1 LAGKIEDVVKNLG
14 EGCVLR
20 KIILA
25 AVGVLL
31 LGGGGAG
38 AYFVLLKKPAEAALP
53 AEDHATAEAP
63 APADDHAAKEDDG
76 HGGGA
81 KDPIYVRLDPLV
93 VPVMDSE
100 GISQTVS
107 MVVAFEVTDEET
119 GKKLEA
125 MKPRIKD
132 AMIQNMYGMLNY
144 KTAMDNGVLKVG
156 YVKDRLNTAV
166 QKVAGEGVVKDVL
179 LQMVQQNPI

>member
-1 LAGKIEDVVKNLG
+1 MKCRVVSLG
-14 EGCVLR
+14 EGCILK

-53 AEDHATAEAP
+53 PAEQAAADAHAAEQ
-63 APADDHAAKEDDG
+63 DHAAADAHGEDKG
-76 HGGGA
+76 
-81 KDPIYVRLDPLV
+81 PVYVRLDPLV

-100 GISQTVS
+100 GVSQTIS
-107 MVVAFEVTDEET
+107 MVVAFEVADEEA

-125 MKPRIKD
+125 LKPRLRD
-132 AMIQNMYGMLNY
+132 AMIQNMYGMLSY
-144 KTAMDNGVLKVG
+144 QTAIENGVLKVG

-166 QKVAGEGVVKDVL
+166 QKVAGDGVVKDVL